1 MKINLIVIG
10 DIKDKSL
17 QSVANNYFKKISKF
31 IKLEIIIL
39 KEEKIIDE
47 DNPSIIKIA
56 LEKESINLN
65 KFFNSQNNYNI
76 VLDIHGKQYDSLEFS
91 KLFSSIINNPMYK
104 NINFI
109 IGSSHG
115 INNKIKEKANLL
127 LSFSK
132 MTFPHQLFQ
141 IILLEQI
148 YRSFTILKNIKYHK

>member
-10 DIKDKSL
+10 TIKDKST
-17 QSVANNYFKKISKF
+17 QSIVNDYIKKISKF
-31 IKLEIIIL
+31 IKIEIINL

-47 DNPSIIKIA
+47 SNLSIIKLS
-56 LEKESINLN
+56 LEKEAISLN
-65 KFFNSQNNYNI
+65 KFFESSSNYNI
-76 VLDIHGKQYDSLEFS
+76 VLDINGIQYNSIEFS
-91 KLFSSIINNPMYK
+91 KVISNIIDNPSYK
-104 NINFI
+104 NLNFI

-115 INNKIKEKANLL
+115 LDNSVKQKANLL

-141 IILLEQI
+141 VIFLEQI